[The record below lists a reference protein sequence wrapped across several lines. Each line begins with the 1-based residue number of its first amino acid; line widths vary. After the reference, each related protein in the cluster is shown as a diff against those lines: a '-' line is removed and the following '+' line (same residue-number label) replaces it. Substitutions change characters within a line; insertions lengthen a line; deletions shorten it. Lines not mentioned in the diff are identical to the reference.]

1 MKISWKNLKWK
12 LKKKL
17 KSNTKVITKT
27 LKKAIAKLIFIRIET
42 KIKTISNIFFFFF
55 FFAED
60 ARFDHL
66 GHGMC
71 RGLKW
76 QNGKWP
82 MVYNKIKKKTQK
94 NK

>member
-1 MKISWKNLKWK
+1 MEIEEEVEIEYKGNNKN
-12 LKKKL
+12 
-17 KSNTKVITKT
+17 
-27 LKKAIAKLIFIRIET
+27 LKKAIAKLIFIGIET
-42 KIKTISNIFFFFF
+42 KIKTISNIFFFF

-82 MVYNKIKKKTQK
+82 MVFNKKKKK
-94 NK
+94 NQ